1 MKSSAEIYE
10 FLLCR
15 LRHVIRRSG
24 MHGGESA
31 ILNLMDYITF
41 VDERKDEWKRWRQ
54 ELTSRQAINA
64 RGVLGAFEQILGRH
78 QHESYNERVGAVYA
92 LIAFRMGYLDGEQDD
107 GLQRLLNPAEYESM
121 LDQTNEMMELENCTP
136 ETVTHR
142 FGVPSM
148 RFGTNDNYPC
158 TLLYLPQAKVSGY
171 IYFDFVAEWAQDENG
186 IRKSGK
192 HGPKPLLGNIR
203 IPAKPFP
210 EEFVFTSLGRR
221 VYRTKI

>member
-15 LRHVIRRSG
+15 LRHAIRRSE
-24 MHGGESA
+24 MHGGEGA

-41 VDERKDEWKRWRQ
+41 VDGRTDEWKRWRQ

-64 RGVLGAFEQILGRH
+64 RGVLGAFEQILGHRRL
-78 QHESYNERVGAVYA
+78 ESYSERVGSVYA
-92 LIAFRMGYLDGEQDD
+92 LIAFRMGYLDVGEDD
-107 GLQRLLNPAEYESM
+107 GLQRLLNPAEYDSLLAQSFAM
-121 LDQTNEMMELENCTP
+121 VELENCTP
-136 ETVTHR
+136 ETAIDR
-142 FGVPSM
+142 FGLPSM

-203 IPAKPFP
+203 IPAKKFP